1 MRHRID
7 RNILEW
13 ITKFNMRT
21 CNAHGIR
28 PSVRHPASGPISSPI
43 QPPTHLARG
52 PSACSQPP
60 YRISSTFAH
69 RGIIPSTGIYS
80 TLAQKTSLQQASCPN
95 PTFSKMQRPLLPI
108 TQCRRIREEGR
119 EGRGRGSRGGRRW
132 GRLGEVRN
140 AAGLG
145 ATRHRIARPTRSR
158 RNGPNPLRISTLSA
172 SFQS

>member
-1 MRHRID
+1 MRHVQ
-7 RNILEW
+7 
-13 ITKFNMRT
+13 RT
-21 CNAHGIR
+21 WHQAFGASSGIR
-28 PSVRHPASGPISSPI
+28 TDFISD
-43 QPPTHLARG
+43 PTANAPCSR
-52 PSACSQPP
+52 PSACSQRPC
-60 YRISSTFAH
+60 RISSTFAH

-95 PTFSKMQRPLLPI
+95 PTFSKMQRPPLQI
-108 TQCRRIREEGR
+108 TQFRRILEGDP

-145 ATRHRIARPTRSR
+145 ATRHRIARSTRSR